1 MISNTDVGKRASAQ
15 VRAAEEWMHA
25 PWRQVRGFASGAA
38 ATANWVANMVV
49 AQTFL
54 ALTRALGGSGTF
66 WLYAAV
72 AAAGAVWAHLSLP
85 ETKGARA
92 ETLNLRD

>member
-1 MISNTDVGKRASAQ
+1 
-15 VRAAEEWMHA
+15 
-25 PWRQVRGFASGAA
+25 
-38 ATANWVANMVV
+38 MVV

-85 ETKGARA
+85 ETKGACA
-92 ETLNLRD
+92 ETLNSRNLKC